1 MTLNFLNK
9 KRSKLLLVIIILL
22 VVILAAVVAFFKSGA
37 IDRWNKPDTQQQ
49 YYLGNITKIEEK
61 NTKIDG
67 EVVLYEI
74 TLDNKTMHSVS
85 KNSKFYKIIDN
96 YAQNDKTLG
105 YTKVREEITLS
116 NISVGQKV
124 ELWKRQLNNHLSE
137 IYELT
142 ILE

>member
-1 MTLNFLNK
+1 MKFLDK
-9 KRSKLLLVIIILL
+9 SSSKLLLLTVVLLVIIFALIF
-22 VVILAAVVAFFKSGA
+22 VYFKSGA
-37 IDRWNKPDTQQQ
+37 IDRWSKPDNQQQ
-49 YYLGNITKIEEK
+49 YYVGTITKIEEK

-85 KNSKFYKIIDN
+85 KNSIFYKVIDN

-105 YTKVREEITLS
+105 YSKVREEIPLS
-116 NISVGQKV
+116 NLSVGQKV

-142 ILE
+142 VLE

>member
-1 MTLNFLNK
+1 MNFLNK
-9 KRSKLLLVIIILL
+9 KRSKWLLAIIFLLVFMLAL
-22 VVILAAVVAFFKSGA
+22 VLSFFKSGG

-49 YYLGNITKIEEK
+49 YYLGTITKIEEK
-61 NTKIDG
+61 NNRIDG

-74 TLDNKTMHSVS
+74 ILDNKTMHSVS
-85 KNSKFYKIIDN
+85 KNSKFYKMIDN

-105 YTKVREEITLS
+105 YTKVREETTLS
-116 NISVGQKV
+116 NISVGEKV

-142 ILE
+142 VLE